1 VPVRRI
7 RLLWLGVALA
17 ASAEA
22 VEPPCPGGRFAVD
35 GEPLLQNL
43 GGAADV
49 IEIAGGQIAIES
61 GCGTAQ
67 AKQRASELGAKLS
80 ARWKQC
86 TAVPGPVKLKAS
98 FDPTC
103 QTLTGTVVAAK
114 AVPRIERAF
123 TASIAPIRQCDYVPG
138 VSEPAVMPP
147 EVVNPPPP
155 PPLPAVPPPPDP
167 TGSSALKI
175 RKQLRIFERLWSIV
189 FYLYVN
195 PGFNGVDWNAQGHR
209 YDALIQQGYTTESFH
224 AAMATLVQELK
235 DEHSFF
241 LDPAQVKEEEL
252 ALSGH
257 NEFVGIGV
265 FVLPFAESHRAAV
278 IGVFPGSPAAQL
290 GLRPHDLLLQADG
303 VPIVEDDGEIIG
315 LGPEG
320 SSYALTWQ
328 RLGEDP
334 RTDTVTRRRIS
345 GFSPMPICRVPGTQ
359 VGYVQMNTFFDE
371 TIDDRLRAALRSFAS
386 AAPLDGLV
394 LDLRLNNGGSSTV
407 ALPVLDLFEGGNNG
421 RYVGRTQSFDLTL
434 NAEDLA
440 GSQTMPL
447 VILADRD
454 SVSFGEVVPG
464 VLQRAGRATVV
475 GGKTAGNV
483 EVLSGFDFKD
493 KSQAWIATF
502 AFQPVGLLP
511 GAWEGVGIQPDESVP
526 TRWDLFTEETDPA
539 LARAVDVLQEQSA
552 ASPSAVRQ
560 QAPVVGPGPVNRE
573 PSAPRPVLRSAGRSP
588 TTRDAP

>member
-1 VPVRRI
+1 MRRI
-7 RLLWLGVALA
+7 LLLWLAVALA
-17 ASAEA
+17 ASAQA

-61 GCGTAQ
+61 GCGTAT
-67 AKQRASELGAKLS
+67 AKQRANELGAKLS
-80 ARWKQC
+80 AKWKQC
-86 TAVPGPVKLKAS
+86 TAVPGAVRLKAS

-103 QTLTGTVVAAK
+103 RTLSGTVVAAK

-138 VSEPAVMPP
+138 VSQPAVMPP

-155 PPLPAVPPPPDP
+155 PPPPAVPAPPDP
-167 TGSSALKI
+167 TGASSLRIKKHLK
-175 RKQLRIFERLWSIV
+175 IFERLWAIV
-189 FYLYVN
+189 HLFYVD
-195 PGFNGVDWNAQGHR
+195 PGYHGVDWNAEGYR
-209 YDALIQQGYTTESFH
+209 YDALIRRGYTPADFYT
-224 AAMATLVQELK
+224 AMATLVRELK
-235 DEHSFF
+235 DDHSYF
-241 LDPAQVKEEEL
+241 LDPAQVKEEKL

-265 FVLPFAESHRAAV
+265 FVLPIVESHRAAV
-278 IGVFPGSPAAQL
+278 FGVFPGSPAAQL
-290 GLRPHDLLLQADG
+290 GLKEHDLLLQADG
-303 VPIVEDDGEIIG
+303 VPIVGDDGELLG

-334 RTDTVTRRRIS
+334 RTDTVTRHRIS
-345 GFSPMPICRVPGTQ
+345 GFSPMAICRVPGTQ
-359 VGYVQMNTFFDE
+359 IGYVQLNTFFDE

-386 AAPLDGLV
+386 AAALGGLV
-394 LDLRLNNGGSSTV
+394 LDLRLNTGGSSTV
-407 ALPVLDLFEGGNNG
+407 ALPVLDLFESGVHGH
-421 RYVGRTQSFDLTL
+421 YVGRTQSFDLTL
-434 NAEDLA
+434 VAEDLV
-440 GSQTMPL
+440 GSQTVPL

-464 VLQRAGRATVV
+464 VLQRAGRATIV

-483 EVLSGFDFKD
+483 EALSGFDLQD

-502 AFQPVGLLP
+502 AFQPIGLLP

-539 LARAVDVLQEQSA
+539 LARAVEVLQQQSA
-552 ASPSAVRQ
+552 AAVRR
-560 QAPVVGPGPVNRE
+560 QAPVVGPGPFRRE
-573 PSAPRPVLRSAGRSP
+573 PATPRPVVRSAGRSP
-588 TTRDAP
+588 TALDAR

>member
-1 VPVRRI
+1 VRRAG
-7 RLLWLGVALA
+7 LVWLVIAFA
-17 ASAEA
+17 ASAQA
-22 VEPPCPGGRFAVD
+22 AEPPCPGGRFAVD

-49 IEIAGGQIAIES
+49 IEIAGGQIAIDS
-61 GCGTAQ
+61 GCGPVK
-67 AKQRASELGAKLS
+67 AKQRASESGAKLS
-80 ARWKQC
+80 AHWKQC
-86 TAVPGPVKLKAS
+86 PAVPGSVRLKAS

-103 QTLTGTVVAAK
+103 QTLTGMVVAGK
-114 AVPRIERAF
+114 ADPPIERDF

-155 PPLPAVPPPPDP
+155 PPPPPPPALPDP
-167 TGSSALKI
+167 TGASSLAIK
-175 RKQLRIFERLWSIV
+175 KQLGIFERLWSIV
-189 FYLYVN
+189 YYLYVD
-195 PGFNGVDWNAQGHR
+195 PHWNGVDWNAQGYR
-209 YDALIQQGYTTESFH
+209 YDALIRQGLATADFH
-224 AAMATLVQELK
+224 AAMAILVQEIG
-235 DEHSFF
+235 DEHSYF
-241 LDPAQVKEEEL
+241 LDPAQVKQEKIL
-252 ALSGH
+252 LSGR

-265 FVLPFAESHRAAV
+265 FALPFAESHRAAV

-290 GLRPHDLLLQADG
+290 GLRPHDLLLQVDG
-303 VPIVEDDGEIIG
+303 APIVDDDGELIG
-315 LGPEG
+315 LGGEG
-320 SSYALTWQ
+320 TSYALTWQ

-334 RTDTVTRRRIS
+334 RTNTVTRRRIA
-345 GFSPMPICRVPGTQ
+345 GFSPMEICRVPGTQ
-359 VGYVQMNTFFDE
+359 IGYVQLNTFFDE

-386 AAPLDGLV
+386 AAPLDGVV
-394 LDLRLNNGGSSTV
+394 LDLRLNTGGSSTV
-407 ALPVLDLFEGGNNG
+407 AFPVLDLFASGTGG
-421 RYVGRTQSFDLTL
+421 RFVGRTQSVDLTIVPE
-434 NAEDLA
+434 NLA
-440 GSQTMPL
+440 GSQTVPL

-539 LARAVDVLQEQSA
+539 LARAVDVLQQQSA

-560 QAPVVGPGPVNRE
+560 QAPVVGPGPLSRE
-573 PSAPRPVLRSAGRSP
+573 PAAPRPVLRSAVR
-588 TTRDAP
+588 